1 MVLFSCFVLLHLL
14 ESLGPIVL
22 KAGGHSVLSYS
33 KSVIAFH
40 LSARHG
46 DVGKKAV
53 FPGGHQNF
61 PNIRIETSSF

>member
-1 MVLFSCFVLLHLL
+1 
-14 ESLGPIVL
+14 VL